1 MQKFL
6 KKNYAGPNVEYEG
19 TMRGKNIFVIHLES
33 LQQFMIDYKQNGQEV
48 MPNLNKLYHSSNT
61 LAFDNFFHQVGQGK
75 TSDAENLLET
85 STYGLTQES

>member
-1 MQKFL
+1 
-6 KKNYAGPNVEYEG
+6 
-19 TMRGKNIFVIHLES
+19 MRGKNIFVVHLES

-75 TSDAENLLET
+75 TADAEMMLEN
-85 STYGLTQES
+85 SLYGLPEG